1 MAVWLLPFEKVRR
14 VSRCSKFVNVW
25 ARGGP
30 IGNSN
35 AKDMCEGRAVVT
47 HKVFENEMNGNFGS
61 NLTKC
66 AREFDGRL
74 SEQARSRQWVP
85 SGEGGWGREVSAL
98 SGTRGQEVVNSL
110 RRNPL
115 LSGTCQYSQ
124 QHRDGPPERHKWRL
138 L

>member
-1 MAVWLLPFEKVRR
+1 VLSGDVAAQLVAMHGLGLVMHRIEDATMAVWLLPFEKVRR

-30 IGNSN
+30 IGKHN

-74 SEQARSRQWVP
+74 SEQVLANIRSNT
-85 SGEGGWGREVSAL
+85 GTGRRSDINGAFF
-98 SGTRGQEVVNSL
+98 S
-110 RRNPL
+110 
-115 LSGTCQYSQ
+115 
-124 QHRDGPPERHKWRL
+124 
-138 L
+138 

>member
-30 IGNSN
+30 IGKHN

-98 SGTRGQEVVNSL
+98 SGTRAGSRQQPPPQSSPL
-110 RRNPL
+110 RYLPIFAATQGRAA
-115 LSGTCQYSQ
+115 GAT
-124 QHRDGPPERHKWRL
+124 
-138 L
+138 